1 MCSGNLGKRV
11 PEKFGPCGG
20 AGCGGNIG
28 KGSPER
34 FGRCGGL
41 GGGWVG
47 NLNFAR
53 KLPSAPCPIL
63 PD

>member
-1 MCSGNLGKRV
+1 MVAISARVFPNNLVPDVGKD
-11 PEKFGPCGG
+11 
-20 AGCGGNIG
+20 
-28 KGSPER
+28 SPER